1 MILKIQKVF
10 YTRSFFVSLWVLHLP
25 FIMFHIVLL
34 EPRMP
39 GNVGTI
45 GRLAVATGCVLH
57 LIKPYGFKAINEE
70 KVKRAGM
77 DYWADLNFVEYDT
90 IEEFWAKHP
99 FNDRH
104 FLATKKAPKAYTE
117 FRFKPN
123 DFLYFGRE
131 DVGLPEPLANQHP
144 DLCLSIPMV
153 SGARSLNI
161 ANAASVLVYEAW
173 RQCKKH

>member
-1 MILKIQKVF
+1 
-10 YTRSFFVSLWVLHLP
+10 
-25 FIMFHIVLL
+25 MFHIVLL

-45 GRLAVATGCVLH
+45 GRLAVATGCILH

-90 IEEFWAKHP
+90 IEEFWSKHP
-99 FNDRH
+99 FSDRH
-104 FLATKKAPKAYTE
+104 FLTTKRAAKSYTKFCFE
-117 FRFKPN
+117 PN

-131 DVGLPEPLANQHP
+131 DMGLPESLTSQHL
-144 DLCLSIPMV
+144 DSCMSIPMV

-173 RQCKKH
+173 RQCEK